1 MVKANH
7 ALSNSALFA
16 SVLSR
21 FDNVLGQFAVDRL
34 FRQTDSNW
42 LERAGVERKIGAT
55 EKGTFLPSFLFYA
68 FPRRACLA
76 VLARSLGACL

>member
-7 ALSNSALFA
+7 ALSNSALSA

-34 FRQTDSNW
+34 FRQTDSNG
-42 LERAGVERKIGAT
+42 RA
-55 EKGTFLPSFLFYA
+55 
-68 FPRRACLA
+68 
-76 VLARSLGACL
+76 